1 MTFKS
6 RHLQTNKQTLNVTFQ
21 VETKLSFCW
30 GFYAFGSS
38 QRTFCSSAV
47 ISCSAFTSLNFRS
60 LICLFE
66 SPAKVQPKNILDL
79 LDTSSSKTQQLVRL
93 GARGY
98 SLWSSKMFGSAP
110 FSRISPSGFELFS
123 VPFRWVFCSNWNFSF
138 FTCRPSPNTSADLCH
153 HTTLSPVLRS
163 Q

>member
-6 RHLQTNKQTLNVTFQ
+6 RHLQTNKQTNRKCDFLGWNKVVF
-21 VETKLSFCW
+21 LW

-66 SPAKVQPKNILDL
+66 SPAKVQPKNTLDL
-79 LDTSSSKTQQLVRL
+79 LDTSSSKTQQVRL

-98 SLWSSKMFGSAP
+98 SLWSSIMFGSAP
-110 FSRISPSGFELFS
+110 FSTISPSGFELFS
-123 VPFRWVFCSNWNFSF
+123 VPFRWVFCSNWDFSF
-138 FTCRPSPNTSADLCH
+138 FTCRPSPDTSADLCH
-153 HTTLSPVLRS
+153 HTTLSPALR
-163 Q
+163 

>member
-6 RHLQTNKQTLNVTFQ
+6 RHLQTDKRTNTKCDFSGWNKVVSL
-21 VETKLSFCW
+21 W

-66 SPAKVQPKNILDL
+66 SPAKDQPN
-79 LDTSSSKTQQLVRL
+79 KTFLTCWTHPAVKQQQLVRL
-93 GARGY
+93 GAHGY
-98 SLWSSKMFGSAP
+98 SLWSSIMFGSAP

-123 VPFRWVFCSNWNFSF
+123 VPFRWVFCSNWDFSF
-138 FTCRPSPNTSADLCH
+138 FTCRPSPDTSADFCH
-153 HTTLSPVLRS
+153 HATLSPVLR
-163 Q
+163 